1 MKREL
6 QNIQLACFNLGESL
20 FAIDIMRIKEIILPQ
35 KLSALPRE
43 TPLLEG
49 VINLRGAVIPVM
61 DLRKRFGMPKA
72 EERGAGK
79 LLIVSLQRQMLALE
93 VDDVLEVI
101 TVPAGGIMPPPDV
114 DEGDGMEYVL
124 GICLS
129 GEQMFMILDID
140 ALVAPYACQE
150 MMTAA

>member
-6 QNIQLACFNLGESL
+6 QNIQLACFNLGKSL

-35 KLSALPRE
+35 KLSPLPRE

-61 DLRKRFGMPKA
+61 DLRKRFAMPEA
-72 EERGAGK
+72 GERGAGK
-79 LLIVSLQRQMLALE
+79 LLLVSLQRQVLALE
-93 VDDVLEVI
+93 VDDVQEVI

-114 DEGDGMEYVL
+114 DEGDCMEYVL

-140 ALVAPYACQE
+140 ALVAPATCQE
-150 MMTAA
+150 MMIAG

>member
-79 LLIVSLQRQMLALE
+79 LLIVSLQRQVLALE
-93 VDDVLEVI
+93 VDDVQEVI

-140 ALVAPYACQE
+140 ALVAPATCQE
-150 MMTAA
+150 MMIAG